1 MFKKLNWDLVSAA
14 FCLGMAIWIIYLTLT
29 QFVIDR
35 ASGGGPFANSAF
47 YPQVIAGVIIFL
59 SLLLIFQSFTK
70 KRREEASP
78 PPPERPVPVPDSSR
92 EGQPITET
100 EKLPWGTS
108 GVIVFVLI
116 LYTILQ
122 DLFGY
127 VWTTPFFM
135 AFLFWMLRV
144 RKPISIILL
153 ALAST
158 YSMYLFFQEL
168 LDVILP
174 TGRFSWM
181 G

>member
-1 MFKKLNWDLVSAA
+1 MSKKLNWDLVSAF
-14 FCLGMAIWIIYLTLT
+14 FCLGMTIWIIYLTLT
-29 QFVIDR
+29 QFVIDK

-70 KRREEASP
+70 RRRKEVSP
-78 PPPERPVPVPDSSR
+78 SPLEGPVPIPDSSK
-92 EGQPITET
+92 EGQPIIET

-127 VWTTPFFM
+127 VWVTPFFM
-135 AFLFWMLRV
+135 AFLFWILNV

-158 YSMYLFFQEL
+158 YAMYFFFQEL

-174 TGRFSWM
+174 TGRYSLM